1 LNQPTQR
8 PIGKMGPGA
17 DALTALLEGFISIP
31 EMVVEGAVE
40 FFQGAI
46 DMVTTAF
53 TAEGILSPKNIGH
66 IFLLYQLA
74 EHLGQDE
81 QKDALATQREEF
93 EKFMPTYVKNM
104 ITANRMEQTA
114 LDDLDYLLDFG
125 ISIERDASGA
135 VISRKK
141 VGDGRIDIENEQL
154 YGLRNEY
161 ATDEE
166 GNVLFDTNA
175 NGDIVP
181 RISRTGT
188 PGQMDLA
195 AQKQRELERLARG
208 AFGAEISEIFSNVE
222 SAKAIK
228 GWQDELSPY
237 LDPVQKQQAASIEA
251 LLASQDPSKLSG
263 SEMANVERGL
273 GRMGI
278 GVGRTGEMDKY
289 RAALLFGDALGK
301 KQDRLGQA
309 LGQTAT
315 AASSLGSKVNPGIM
329 LGQAGVPNVALPAG
343 STTSGTAASTVL
355 GNVAAT
361 TRGFAPKKSGGQT
374 VLDVITE
381 EPKP

>member
-1 LNQPTQR
+1 
-8 PIGKMGPGA
+8 
-17 DALTALLEGFISIP
+17 
-31 EMVVEGAVE
+31 
-40 FFQGAI
+40 
-46 DMVTTAF
+46 
-53 TAEGILSPKNIGH
+53 
-66 IFLLYQLA
+66 
-74 EHLGQDE
+74 
-81 QKDALATQREEF
+81 
-93 EKFMPTYVKNM
+93 M
-104 ITANRMEQTA
+104 ITANKMEQTA

-125 ISIERDASGA
+125 ISIDRDASGA

-188 PGQMDLA
+188 PGQMDIA
-195 AQKQRELERLARG
+195 AQKTRELERLARG
-208 AFGAEISEIFSNVE
+208 AFGAEISEIFSNVK

-289 RAALLFGDALGK
+289 RAALSFGDALAK
-301 KQDRLGQA
+301 KQERLAQA

-374 VLDVITE
+374 VLDVITGNGDD
-381 EPKP
+381 